1 MLIYFVLLEPVGVD
15 RCEVVG
21 EKVIGVKC
29 CEAKILSA
37 NVNPKWNPQMWVSIS
52 EFYNKY

>member
-21 EKVIGVKC
+21 EKVIGVKF